1 MDSIKSISGL
11 DIRENL
17 SDQFGRT
24 EYETGGLREKKNSV
38 NMVTCKKVYYYWD
51 LELTEIGEM
60 HLLVVLLHH

>member
-17 SDQFGRT
+17 SDQLGRT

-38 NMVTCKKVYYYWD
+38 NMVTCKKVY
-51 LELTEIGEM
+51 
-60 HLLVVLLHH
+60 